1 MARFGQKVQALA
13 RQAGARSISMVEG
26 RDEPMVLYCDAGSYI
41 LIKRATREFKNGES
55 DALVLPERRVADADG
70 PLPPPALDSGPIS
83 KHGESRYLLFLRPN
97 LISSQH
103 AP

>member
-1 MARFGQKVQALA
+1 
-13 RQAGARSISMVEG
+13 MVEG

-41 LIKRATREFKNGES
+41 LIKRATREFRNGER

-83 KHGESRYLLFLRPN
+83 KHGESRYLLFLRPS

-103 AP
+103 VP